1 MPVTHGRSSS
11 AIMYVVHIVLISRGC
26 FLGNARV
33 IMSVAHVAVW
43 TRRLPTDWTGTP
55 HAGWSGRRPPEEWTG
70 LIKCRG
76 GTSPASGMD
85 RAH

>member
-1 MPVTHGRSSS
+1 MS
-11 AIMYVVHIVLISRGC
+11 VVHIVLISRGC

-43 TRRLPTDWTGTP
+43 TRRLPMDWTGTP
-55 HAGWSGRRPPEEWTG
+55 PAGWFGRCPPEEWTG

-76 GTSPASGMD
+76 GTSPDSGMD
-85 RAH
+85 MAH